1 MTLQRYAVSL
11 PCQVSVLTYHLQRT
25 SIANALTKAIDSYEA
40 AIETQSDVKSAV
52 GAFYTY
58 ARTRDGI
65 PEVVT
70 ATGTEYT
77 RYTTLPDW

>member
-1 MTLQRYAVSL
+1 MS
-11 PCQVSVLTYHLQRT
+11 
-25 SIANALTKAIDSYEA
+25 KAIDSYDA
-40 AIETQSDVKSAV
+40 AVETQADVKSAL

-70 ATGTEYT
+70 ATGTAT

>member
-1 MTLQRYAVSL
+1 MS
-11 PCQVSVLTYHLQRT
+11 
-25 SIANALTKAIDSYEA
+25 KARESYEA
-40 AIETQSDVKSAV
+40 AVETQADWKSAV

-70 ATGTEYT
+70 ATGTTFT
-77 RYTTLPDW
+77 RFTTLPDW